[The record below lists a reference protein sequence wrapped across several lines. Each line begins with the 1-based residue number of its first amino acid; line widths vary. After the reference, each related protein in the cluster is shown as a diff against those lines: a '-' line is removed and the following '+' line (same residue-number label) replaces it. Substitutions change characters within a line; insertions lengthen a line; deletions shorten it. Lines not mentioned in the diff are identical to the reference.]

1 MAKQIQW
8 YPGHMAKAQREI
20 ESKVKLV
27 DIVIELVDARA
38 PFSTHNPE
46 LDYMIKNKPR
56 LYILTK
62 KDLADPK
69 VTDALIAEFKR
80 QGHSAIAVD
89 LKNFKEEKKIVNMC
103 RYQLKEKREK
113 EAARGLKP
121 KPIRALVAGIPNV
134 GKSTFINKI
143 AKRKAAAVGNK
154 PGVTKAQQI
163 IRVDKDFELFDTP
176 GVLEPKFTDINK
188 AMNNQERLKYENEA
202 RTAGY
207 SRILGVDE
215 AGRGPMAGPLV
226 VGGVIFPED
235 FYDERINDSKKLT
248 EKKREALYD
257 LIIEN
262 ALAYQ
267 IEVLSV
273 EEVDTLN
280 VYEAS
285 RTGMKRIVES
295 LEPDFTLSDA
305 MPLGDIPHLSIIKG
319 DAKSLSIGAASIL
332 AKVTRDRI
340 MKEYGKQY
348 PEYGFEKHKGYV
360 TKAHKEAL
368 EKYGVTPI
376 HRKSFA
382 PVQKVLNEQLSFDF
396 EEKD

>member
-1 MAKQIQW
+1 
-8 YPGHMAKAQREI
+8 
-20 ESKVKLV
+20 
-27 DIVIELVDARA
+27 
-38 PFSTHNPE
+38 
-46 LDYMIKNKPR
+46 
-56 LYILTK
+56 
-62 KDLADPK
+62 
-69 VTDALIAEFKR
+69 
-80 QGHSAIAVD
+80 
-89 LKNFKEEKKIVNMC
+89 
-103 RYQLKEKREK
+103 
-113 EAARGLKP
+113 
-121 KPIRALVAGIPNV
+121 
-134 GKSTFINKI
+134 
-143 AKRKAAAVGNK
+143 
-154 PGVTKAQQI
+154 
-163 IRVDKDFELFDTP
+163 
-176 GVLEPKFTDINK
+176 
-188 AMNNQERLKYENEA
+188 MNNQERLKYENEA
-202 RTAGY
+202 RGAGY

-235 FYDERINDSKKLT
+235 FYDDRINDSKKLT

-360 TKAHKEAL
+360 TKVHKEAL

-396 EEKD
+396 EEAVTNR

>member
-1 MAKQIQW
+1 
-8 YPGHMAKAQREI
+8 
-20 ESKVKLV
+20 
-27 DIVIELVDARA
+27 
-38 PFSTHNPE
+38 
-46 LDYMIKNKPR
+46 
-56 LYILTK
+56 
-62 KDLADPK
+62 
-69 VTDALIAEFKR
+69 
-80 QGHSAIAVD
+80 
-89 LKNFKEEKKIVNMC
+89 
-103 RYQLKEKREK
+103 
-113 EAARGLKP
+113 
-121 KPIRALVAGIPNV
+121 
-134 GKSTFINKI
+134 
-143 AKRKAAAVGNK
+143 
-154 PGVTKAQQI
+154 
-163 IRVDKDFELFDTP
+163 
-176 GVLEPKFTDINK
+176 
-188 AMNNQERLKYENEA
+188 MNNQERLKYENEA
-202 RTAGY
+202 RAAGY

-360 TKAHKEAL
+360 TKVHKEAL

>member
-1 MAKQIQW
+1 
-8 YPGHMAKAQREI
+8 
-20 ESKVKLV
+20 
-27 DIVIELVDARA
+27 
-38 PFSTHNPE
+38 
-46 LDYMIKNKPR
+46 
-56 LYILTK
+56 
-62 KDLADPK
+62 
-69 VTDALIAEFKR
+69 
-80 QGHSAIAVD
+80 
-89 LKNFKEEKKIVNMC
+89 
-103 RYQLKEKREK
+103 
-113 EAARGLKP
+113 
-121 KPIRALVAGIPNV
+121 
-134 GKSTFINKI
+134 
-143 AKRKAAAVGNK
+143 
-154 PGVTKAQQI
+154 
-163 IRVDKDFELFDTP
+163 
-176 GVLEPKFTDINK
+176 
-188 AMNNQERLKYENEA
+188 MNNQERLKYENEA
-202 RTAGY
+202 RAAGY

-257 LIIEN
+257 IIIEN

-340 MKEYGKQY
+340 LKEYGKQY

-360 TKAHKEAL
+360 TKTHKEAL

-396 EEKD
+396 EEAVTNR

>member
-1 MAKQIQW
+1 
-8 YPGHMAKAQREI
+8 
-20 ESKVKLV
+20 
-27 DIVIELVDARA
+27 
-38 PFSTHNPE
+38 
-46 LDYMIKNKPR
+46 
-56 LYILTK
+56 
-62 KDLADPK
+62 
-69 VTDALIAEFKR
+69 
-80 QGHSAIAVD
+80 
-89 LKNFKEEKKIVNMC
+89 
-103 RYQLKEKREK
+103 
-113 EAARGLKP
+113 
-121 KPIRALVAGIPNV
+121 
-134 GKSTFINKI
+134 
-143 AKRKAAAVGNK
+143 
-154 PGVTKAQQI
+154 
-163 IRVDKDFELFDTP
+163 
-176 GVLEPKFTDINK
+176 
-188 AMNNQERLKYENEA
+188 MNNQERLKYENEA

-257 LIIEN
+257 FIIEN

-295 LEPDFTLSDA
+295 VEPDFTLSDA

-348 PEYGFEKHKGYV
+348 PEYGFEKHKGYA

>member
-1 MAKQIQW
+1 
-8 YPGHMAKAQREI
+8 
-20 ESKVKLV
+20 
-27 DIVIELVDARA
+27 
-38 PFSTHNPE
+38 
-46 LDYMIKNKPR
+46 
-56 LYILTK
+56 
-62 KDLADPK
+62 
-69 VTDALIAEFKR
+69 
-80 QGHSAIAVD
+80 
-89 LKNFKEEKKIVNMC
+89 
-103 RYQLKEKREK
+103 
-113 EAARGLKP
+113 
-121 KPIRALVAGIPNV
+121 
-134 GKSTFINKI
+134 
-143 AKRKAAAVGNK
+143 
-154 PGVTKAQQI
+154 
-163 IRVDKDFELFDTP
+163 
-176 GVLEPKFTDINK
+176 
-188 AMNNQERLKYENEA
+188 MNNQERLKYENEA
-202 RTAGY
+202 RAAGY

-257 LIIEN
+257 IIIEN

-360 TKAHKEAL
+360 TKAHKETL

-382 PVQKVLNEQLSFDF
+382 PVQKVLNQQLSFDF

>member
-1 MAKQIQW
+1 M
-8 YPGHMAKAQREI
+8 
-20 ESKVKLV
+20 
-27 DIVIELVDARA
+27 
-38 PFSTHNPE
+38 
-46 LDYMIKNKPR
+46 NK
-56 LYILTK
+56 
-62 KDLADPK
+62 
-69 VTDALIAEFKR
+69 
-80 QGHSAIAVD
+80 
-89 LKNFKEEKKIVNMC
+89 
-103 RYQLKEKREK
+103 
-113 EAARGLKP
+113 
-121 KPIRALVAGIPNV
+121 
-134 GKSTFINKI
+134 
-143 AKRKAAAVGNK
+143 
-154 PGVTKAQQI
+154 
-163 IRVDKDFELFDTP
+163 
-176 GVLEPKFTDINK
+176 
-188 AMNNQERLKYENEA
+188 QERLKYENEA
-202 RTAGY
+202 RAAGY

-285 RTGMKRIVES
+285 RTGMKRIIAA

-319 DAKSLSIGAASIL
+319 DAKSISIGAASIL
-332 AKVTRDRI
+332 AKVTRDRM

-360 TKAHKEAL
+360 TKA
-368 EKYGVTPI
+368 I
-376 HRKSFA
+376 RKH
-382 PVQKVLNEQLSFDF
+382 
-396 EEKD
+396 

>member
-1 MAKQIQW
+1 
-8 YPGHMAKAQREI
+8 
-20 ESKVKLV
+20 
-27 DIVIELVDARA
+27 
-38 PFSTHNPE
+38 
-46 LDYMIKNKPR
+46 
-56 LYILTK
+56 
-62 KDLADPK
+62 
-69 VTDALIAEFKR
+69 
-80 QGHSAIAVD
+80 
-89 LKNFKEEKKIVNMC
+89 
-103 RYQLKEKREK
+103 
-113 EAARGLKP
+113 
-121 KPIRALVAGIPNV
+121 
-134 GKSTFINKI
+134 
-143 AKRKAAAVGNK
+143 
-154 PGVTKAQQI
+154 
-163 IRVDKDFELFDTP
+163 
-176 GVLEPKFTDINK
+176 
-188 AMNNQERLKYENEA
+188 MNNQERLKYENEA
-202 RTAGY
+202 RAAGY

-368 EKYGVTPI
+368 EKYGVIPI

>member
-1 MAKQIQW
+1 
-8 YPGHMAKAQREI
+8 
-20 ESKVKLV
+20 
-27 DIVIELVDARA
+27 
-38 PFSTHNPE
+38 
-46 LDYMIKNKPR
+46 
-56 LYILTK
+56 
-62 KDLADPK
+62 
-69 VTDALIAEFKR
+69 
-80 QGHSAIAVD
+80 
-89 LKNFKEEKKIVNMC
+89 
-103 RYQLKEKREK
+103 
-113 EAARGLKP
+113 
-121 KPIRALVAGIPNV
+121 
-134 GKSTFINKI
+134 
-143 AKRKAAAVGNK
+143 
-154 PGVTKAQQI
+154 
-163 IRVDKDFELFDTP
+163 
-176 GVLEPKFTDINK
+176 
-188 AMNNQERLKYENEA
+188 MNNQERLKYENEA

-257 LIIEN
+257 IIIEN

-368 EKYGVTPI
+368 KKYGVTPI

-382 PVQKVLNEQLSFDF
+382 PVQKVLNQQLSFDF
-396 EEKD
+396 EEAVTNR